1 MWFEAISGLK
11 INLDN
16 SKILPV
22 GRVDNVKELASELGC
37 KVGVLLMGESLLKF
51 IQGRKGRPK

>member
-1 MWFEAISGLK
+1 MWFEVISGLK

-37 KVGVLLMGESLLKF
+37 KVGALLMGESLLKF
-51 IQGRKGRPK
+51 IQGRNGRPK

>member
-1 MWFEAISGLK
+1 MWFEVSSGLK

>member
-1 MWFEAISGLK
+1 MWFEVISGLK